1 MEKMSEPLPEKPRAR
16 LGGKVISLLVL
27 GILLGL
33 SFQFLKHN
41 QLLGSPYRDLLGL
54 AAMSCLVGSGW
65 IVLKRVYSIPRIV
78 VVFGTGTALLLLT
91 QVMNVVEELPIPG
104 GMPDMARKLIFE
116 GYLRDLPL
124 FVGISLIFAG
134 FYMCI
139 IETDAAKRRLAQH
152 AEQLAR
158 QIKERQRVEQEL
170 RHSEANFRVLTE
182 TSTAATF
189 IHQGGTFLYANEA
202 AFRFTGYSREE
213 MHVLNFWEFIHP
225 DFQEVVKERGLARLR
240 EEAPPARY
248 ELSII
253 AKDGQKRW
261 MDLSVGTIQFE
272 GRPAVLGTFFDI
284 TDRKKAEEAQRA
296 LEAQVQ
302 RTQKLESLG
311 ILAGGI
317 AHDFNNLLMGILGNA
332 DLALLELPP
341 GSPVRENLRGIEN
354 AARRAAD
361 LARQMLAYSGKG
373 RFIVEPVDI
382 GSVLAEIGHLIA
394 ASVSKKAVL
403 NYNLAPNLPAI
414 EADATQLRQ
423 VFMNLITNASEAL
436 GEKNGAITVSTGVME
451 CDRDYLRGTYLDEE
465 LPEGLYIYCEVSDTG
480 CGMDPKTRARI
491 FDPFFTTKFTGR
503 GLGLAAVLGIVRGH
517 RGAIRVYSEPGR
529 GTTFKI
535 LFPATRRAV
544 KSPARPLMPDLI
556 WHGKGLVLLVDDEET
571 VRTVGRQM
579 LERAGFNV
587 LIAVDGR
594 QALDIFTKQSNDI
607 TCVLLDLTMPNMD
620 GEETFRELL
629 RVKNDVR
636 VILSSGYNEQE
647 AIDRFTHSGLAGFI
661 QKPYQFASLTQ
672 KLQQVLE
679 TNPQPEH
686 TA

>member
-544 KSPARPLMPDLI
+544 KSPARPLMPDLV

>member
-1 MEKMSEPLPEKPRAR
+1 MENMSVPLPEKLHGR
-16 LGGKVISLLVL
+16 LGGKVVSLLVL
-27 GILLGL
+27 GIVLGL
-33 SFQFLKHN
+33 SFKFLKQQ
-41 QLLGSPYRDLLGL
+41 QLLASPYRDFLGL
-54 AAMSCLVGSGW
+54 GAMLCLVGSGW
-65 IVLKRVYSIPRIV
+65 LVLKRVYRIPRIV
-78 VVFGTGTALLLLT
+78 TLFGTGAALLLLT

-104 GMPDMARKLIFE
+104 GMPEIARKLVFE

-158 QIKERQRVEQEL
+158 QIKERERVEQEL

-189 IHQGGTFLYANEA
+189 IHLGGNFVYANLACEK
-202 AFRFTGYSREE
+202 FTGYSREE
-213 MHVLNFWEFIHP
+213 MRGLNFWEIIHP
-225 DFQEVVKERGLARLR
+225 DFQQIVRERGLARLR
-240 EEAPPARY
+240 EESPPDRY
-248 ELSII
+248 ELALV
-253 AKDGQKRW
+253 AKDGQHRW
-261 MDLSVGTIQFE
+261 MDLSVGTIQYE

-284 TDRKKAEEAQRA
+284 TGRKNAEEVQRA

-332 DLALLELPP
+332 DLALLELTPA
-341 GSPVRENLRGIEN
+341 SPVRENLKGIEN

-373 RFIVEPVDI
+373 RFIVEPIDI

-394 ASVSKKAVL
+394 ASVSKKSII
-403 NYNLAPNLPAI
+403 NYNLAQNLPAI
-414 EADATQLRQ
+414 EADATQIRQ

-436 GEKNGAITVSTGVME
+436 GEKNGTITVSTGAME
-451 CDRDYLRGTYLDEE
+451 CDREYLRETYLDEE
-465 LPEGLYIYCEVSDTG
+465 LPEGLYVYCEVTDTG
-480 CGMDPKTRARI
+480 CGMDLKTRTRI

-535 LFPATRRAV
+535 LFPAAGRTT
-544 KSPARPLMPDLI
+544 KSPARPAPQDI
-556 WHGKGLVLLVDDEET
+556 RWRGNGLVLLVDDEET
-571 VRTVGRQM
+571 VRTVGSQM
-579 LERAGFNV
+579 LERAGFRV
-587 LIAVDGR
+587 LVAVDGR
-594 QALDIFTKQSNDI
+594 QALDVFSRQPNDI

-620 GEETFRELL
+620 GEETFRGL
-629 RVKNDVR
+629 RAMKSDIR

-647 AIDRFTHSGLAGFI
+647 AVNRFTDSGLAGFI
-661 QKPYQFASLTQ
+661 QKPYQYVNLLQ
-672 KLQQVLE
+672 KLQQVIE
-679 TNPQPEH
+679 TTPQPEP
-686 TA
+686 TS

>member
-1 MEKMSEPLPEKPRAR
+1 M
-16 LGGKVISLLVL
+16 LVL
-27 GILLGL
+27 GIVLGL
-33 SFQFLKHN
+33 AFQFLKKTG
-41 QLLGSPYRDLLGL
+41 LLGSPYRDMLGL
-54 AAMSCLVGSGW
+54 GAMLSLVGSGW
-65 IVLKRVYSIPRIV
+65 LVIRRVYSIRLIV
-78 VVFGTGTALLLLT
+78 VLFGSGTALLLLT
-91 QVMNVVEELPIPG
+91 QVMNVVEEFPIPG
-104 GMPDMARKLIFE
+104 GMPEIARKLIFD
-116 GYLRDLPL
+116 GYLRELPL
-124 FVGISLIFAG
+124 FAGVGLIFAG
-134 FYMCI
+134 FYLCI
-139 IETDAAKRRLAQH
+139 FETDAAKRRLAQDT
-152 AEQLAR
+152 EQLAQ
-158 QIKERQRVEQEL
+158 QIKERVRIEQEL

-189 IHQGGTFLYANEA
+189 IHQGSTFLYANEA
-202 AFRFTGYSREE
+202 AFKFTGYSREE
-213 MHVLNFWEFIHP
+213 MQRLNFWDFIHP
-225 DFQEVVKERGLARLR
+225 DFQEIVKARGLARLR
-240 EEAPPARY
+240 EESPPARY
-248 ELSII
+248 ELAII
-253 AKDGQKRW
+253 CKDGQKRW

-272 GRPAVLGTFFDI
+272 DRPAVLGTFFDI

-296 LEAQVQ
+296 LETQVQ

-341 GSPVRENLRGIEN
+341 GSPVRENLKGIEN

-361 LARQMLAYSGKG
+361 LAGQMLAYSGKG
-373 RFIVEPVDI
+373 RFIVEPIDI

-403 NYNLAPNLPAI
+403 KYNLAPNLPAI

-436 GEKNGAITVSTGVME
+436 GDKNGAITVSTGVME
-451 CDRDYLRGTYLDEE
+451 CDREYLRGTYLDEK
-465 LPEGLYIYCEVSDTG
+465 LPEGLYIYCEVTDTG
-480 CGMDPKTRARI
+480 WGMDAKTRTRI

-535 LFPATRRAV
+535 LFPATGRAV
-544 KSPARPLMPDLI
+544 KAPAQQAAPDLV
-556 WHGKGLVLLVDDEET
+556 WHGQGLVLLVDDEET
-571 VRTVGRQM
+571 VRTVGCQM
-579 LERAGFNV
+579 LERAGFTV
-587 LIAVDGR
+587 LTAVDGR
-594 QALDIFTKQSNDI
+594 QAVDIFSQQSNDI

-620 GEETFRELL
+620 GEETFRELC
-629 RVKNDVR
+629 RIKNDVR

-647 AIDRFTHSGLAGFI
+647 AINRFTHSGLAGFI
-661 QKPYQFASLTQ
+661 QKPYQYASLIQ

-679 TNPQPEH
+679 SDPQPENM
-686 TA
+686 A

>member
-1 MEKMSEPLPEKPRAR
+1 MEEVPRNSPSKSPAR
-16 LGGKVISLLVL
+16 LGWLVIFLIGL
-27 GILLGL
+27 GIVMGI
-33 SFQFLKHN
+33 SFDILKKTN
-41 QLLGSPYRDLLGL
+41 FIGSPYRDILNFTAMLCLLGSAWL
-54 AAMSCLVGSGW
+54 ILR
-65 IVLKRVYSIPRIV
+65 RVFSIPRIV
-78 VVFGTGTALLLLT
+78 RLFSAGALLLLFS
-91 QVMNVVEELPIPG
+91 QVMNVIEEFPALERTQGI
-104 GMPDMARKLIFE
+104 MRMLLVD
-116 GYLRDLPL
+116 GYLRELPVSL
-124 FVGISLIFAG
+124 GIGLILVG
-134 FYMCI
+134 FYLCI
-139 IETDAAKRRLAQH
+139 IETDAAKRRVAQH
-152 AEQLAR
+152 AENLAH
-158 QIKERQRVEQEL
+158 QIKERERVEREL

-189 IHQGGTFLYANEA
+189 IHQGGAFLYANKA
-202 AFRFTGYSREE
+202 AVKFIGYTAEE
-213 MHVLNFWEFIHP
+213 MQAMKFWDFIHP
-225 DFQEVVKERGLARLR
+225 DFKEVVKERGLSRLK

-248 ELSII
+248 ELAII
-253 AKDGQKRW
+253 TKDGQPRW
-261 MDLSVGTIQFE
+261 MDLSVGTIQYE

-332 DLALLELPP
+332 DLALLELAPD
-341 GSPVRENLRGIEN
+341 SSVRDNLKGIEN

-373 RFIVEPVDI
+373 RFIVEPIDI

-414 EADATQLRQ
+414 DADATQIRQ

-436 GEKNGAITVSTGVME
+436 EEKNGTITVSTGIRQ
-451 CDRDYLRGTYLDEE
+451 CDRDYLRSTYLDEE
-465 LPEGLYIYCEVSDTG
+465 LPEGQYVFCEVADTG
-480 CGMDPKTRARI
+480 CGMDAKTRLRI

-517 RGAIRVYSEPGR
+517 RGALRVQSEPGN
-529 GTTFKI
+529 GTTFTV
-535 LFPATRRAV
+535 LFPATGRTV
-544 KSPARPLMPDLI
+544 KSPPKPPTPDLN

-579 LERAGFNV
+579 LERAGFRV
-587 LIAVDGR
+587 LIAADGR
-594 QALDIFTKQSNDI
+594 EALEIFCQQPNDV

-620 GEETFRELL
+620 GEETFREL
-629 RVKNDVR
+629 RGVKDDVR

-647 AIDRFTHSGLAGFI
+647 AVNRFTVKGLAGFI
-661 QKPYQFASLTQ
+661 QKPYQYSSLTQ

-679 TNPQPEH
+679 TDSNY